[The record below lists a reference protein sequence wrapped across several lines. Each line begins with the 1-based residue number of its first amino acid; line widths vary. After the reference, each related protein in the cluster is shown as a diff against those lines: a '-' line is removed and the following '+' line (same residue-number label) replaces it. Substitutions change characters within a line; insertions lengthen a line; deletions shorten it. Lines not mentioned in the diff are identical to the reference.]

1 MSLRSGKRRRLD
13 SEFDNSRGHKYKYEP
28 LPTTKHLR
36 FLTLHP
42 GRFGDKIIISLDT
55 AEFNPQDP
63 AVFEALSYTWGSE
76 ADPEVVHVVC
86 PKDGHLRSIRV
97 RKNLEVAL
105 RHLRRSDRHR
115 ILWIDAICINQEDN
129 VEKGPQVAMMGD
141 IYRSADRVVVWL
153 GPEADGSSAALDAL
167 GFLGFLGSQITVDW
181 STYEV
186 KAADVAD
193 SKKPV
198 PLVARELTAI
208 YNFVS
213 RPWFERLWIRQEIF
227 LANAKAIICAGH
239 HQVSWRSFR
248 RGLLS
253 VANKSHRHFPE
264 HVGLE
269 NRLVHLYDFIRQP
282 LGFSLNELRMHL
294 QNAAC
299 LDPRDRIYA
308 ALAMLDRT
316 EKAHLDSPNYSISPM
331 QLYESAVR
339 AHMKAYSGKDVLNI
353 LGDCDL
359 QVPVASPTWVPNW
372 AVPSHSGIRPHCT
385 FASST
390 LAAWYKLLSPG
401 RLQVASVRGGVIRT
415 SSEIGRFTTHISDR
429 HVAKA
434 IRVAV
439 FRLPDLGPHLHDNKM
454 IESLVRTLACDSFS
468 DIADPLDT
476 SYPSISDSTVRM
488 EQILSDSY
496 SWGPHGFCARGSV
509 GQLLFKHLRDF
520 SSQKHIFTTM
530 DRRIGLGPSGIR
542 PGDEIHTILG
552 CGFVI
557 ILRPTEERAY
567 HVVGPGFMVGLS
579 QGESFLGPLP
589 EIVHFA
595 SIFRAETSRY
605 YKCFVTKDS
614 GEIGFEDPRFVSLG
628 LDLTN
633 YREKLE
639 DDFRTCLEIN
649 PEVLQKNKININ
661 YIELI

>member
-1 MSLRSGKRRRLD
+1 M
-13 SEFDNSRGHKYKYEP
+13 NIQ
-28 LPTTKHLR
+28 KH
-36 FLTLHP
+36 
-42 GRFGDKIIISLDT
+42 
-55 AEFNPQDP
+55 
-63 AVFEALSYTWGSE
+63 VY
-76 ADPEVVHVVC
+76 
-86 PKDGHLRSIRV
+86 
-97 RKNLEVAL
+97 
-105 RHLRRSDRHR
+105 
-115 ILWIDAICINQEDN
+115 
-129 VEKGPQVAMMGD
+129 
-141 IYRSADRVVVWL
+141 
-153 GPEADGSSAALDAL
+153 
-167 GFLGFLGSQITVDW
+167 W

-186 KAADVAD
+186 KAADNCTHPDVAD

-198 PLVARELTAI
+198 PLVAGELTAI
-208 YNFVS
+208 YHLVS

-253 VANKSHRHFPE
+253 VVNKSHPHFPE
-264 HVGLE
+264 HVELE

-339 AHMKAYSGKDVLNI
+339 AHMKAYSGKDVFNI
-353 LGDCDL
+353 LGGCDL
-359 QVPVASPTWVPNW
+359 QLPVASLTWVPTGLFCPILGSGLTASEAGPQN
-372 AVPSHSGIRPHCT
+372 AVSHCT

-390 LAAWYKLLSPG
+390 LAACYKLLSPG

-415 SSEIGRFTTHISDR
+415 SSEIGRFNTHISDR

-439 FRLPDLGPHLHDNKM
+439 FRLSDIVPHIHNKFM

-468 DIADPLDT
+468 DLADPLDT
-476 SYPSISDSTVRM
+476 SYPSISDSTVLM
-488 EQILSDSY
+488 GQILSDSY

-509 GQLLFKHLRDF
+509 GQLFFKHLRDV

-530 DRRIGLGPSGIR
+530 DNRFGLGPSGVR

-552 CGFVI
+552 CGFVM

-567 HVVGPGFMVGLS
+567 QVVGPGFMVGLS
-579 QGESFLGPLP
+579 QEESFLGPFP
-589 EIVHFA
+589 ETVHFA
-595 SIFRAETSRY
+595 SDFRAESSRY
-605 YKCFVTKDS
+605 YKSFVNKDS
-614 GEIGFEDPRFVSLG
+614 GEISFEDPRFVSLG

-633 YREKLE
+633 YRAKLKE
-639 DDFRTCLEIN
+639 DFGTCLEIN
-649 PEVLQKNKININ
+649 PEILQKNNININ